1 LWDALV
7 VFVSVLL
14 AIIGQ
19 VLVQRL
25 VPLPTRRSST
35 AATGAIYE
43 ALCVMFGVSLAFS
56 LFLVSNAFRDAE
68 RTLESEAGNL
78 QDIYREAGQLP
89 KPEGGRIRELAES
102 YARVVVEEE
111 WPLIGRGQES
121 QPSPQA
127 ETLSEEL
134 EESIEGFEPGT
145 NREQAVHTQLITLA
159 DDLGDDRE
167 LRLLESR
174 QGVPPIL
181 WTILVIGG
189 ILTVAFTFLFG
200 VEPPWFH
207 RLAIA
212 ALTVVIVLVLYAIY
226 RIEYPFTG
234 EVRVRPDAFEL
245 VLQKISGHNDS

>member
-1 LWDALV
+1 
-7 VFVSVLL
+7 
-14 AIIGQ
+14 
-19 VLVQRL
+19 
-25 VPLPTRRSST
+25 
-35 AATGAIYE
+35 
-43 ALCVMFGVSLAFS
+43 
-56 LFLVSNAFRDAE
+56 VSNAFRDAE
-68 RTLESEAGNL
+68 STVESEAGNL

-234 EVRVRPDAFEL
+234 EMRVRPGAFEL

>member
-1 LWDALV
+1 MWGALV

-43 ALCVMFGVSLAFS
+43 ALCAMFGVSLAFS

-68 RTLESEAGNL
+68 RTVESEAGNL

-89 KPEGGRIRELAES
+89 KPEGDRIRELAES
-102 YARVVVEEE
+102 YARVVEEEE

-127 ETLSEEL
+127 ETPSEEL

-145 NREQAVHTQLITLA
+145 NREQAIHTQLITLA

-189 ILTVAFTFLFG
+189 ILTVALPSSSG
-200 VEPPWFH
+200 WSLPGS
-207 RLAIA
+207 
-212 ALTVVIVLVLYAIY
+212 
-226 RIEYPFTG
+226 TG
-234 EVRVRPDAFEL
+234 WP
-245 VLQKISGHNDS
+245 

>member
-1 LWDALV
+1 
-7 VFVSVLL
+7 
-14 AIIGQ
+14 
-19 VLVQRL
+19 
-25 VPLPTRRSST
+25 
-35 AATGAIYE
+35 
-43 ALCVMFGVSLAFS
+43 
-56 LFLVSNAFRDAE
+56 VSNAFRDAE
-68 RTLESEAGNL
+68 RTVESEAGNL

-234 EVRVRPDAFEL
+234 EVRVRPGAFEL